1 MFKTVFLLGIT
12 NVLVVATLVIL
23 VNVLSYFF
31 GIPIDLSSYT
41 GLILMALVMGF
52 GGSFISLLMSKA
64 MAKRMPGMTVIDPN
78 TRDASERWLLDTV
91 HRVARQAG
99 MEKMPEVCYY
109 QSADPNAFATGP
121 SKDNSLVAVSTGLMD
136 AMDKGEVEG
145 VLAHEVSHITNG
157 DMVTMT
163 LIQGV
168 INTFVIAVSWL
179 LANILANAM
188 RSNDDR
194 EGGGS
199 SFFMQ
204 HMLVSVLQIPLS
216 LLGMLVV
223 NAFSR
228 WREFHADSGSAHL
241 VGREKMIAALQALQ
255 RVTERPLRVPE
266 SQKTPES
273 MRAMMISGGIGS
285 LFATHPPLEARIEA
299 LRQGKYIK

>member
-1 MFKTVFLLGIT
+1 
-12 NVLVVATLVIL
+12 
-23 VNVLSYFF
+23 
-31 GIPIDLSSYT
+31 
-41 GLILMALVMGF
+41 
-52 GGSFISLLMSKA
+52 
-64 MAKRMPGMTVIDPN
+64 
-78 TRDASERWLLDTV
+78 
-91 HRVARQAG
+91 